1 MKKSIAIIGAG
12 AAGYFAAIT
21 AARMHPTAVVTL
33 YEATNKPLAKVLISG
48 GGRCNVTNN
57 TPAVTELIT
66 QYPRGSKELR
76 SAFSRFAVADTIAWF
91 ASEGISLK
99 TEPDNR
105 MFPTT
110 DSSETIAHCL
120 QQAARSAGVVLC
132 RGHKVQRI
140 ENPSLNQFTI
150 SFSDSTT
157 AEATSL
163 ILTTGGSRQG
173 FTLAQQLGHRIVD
186 PVPSLFTFKIEDHL
200 LSDLAGVSFPDVPLH
215 LQVADTSF
223 SWQGPVLITHW
234 GLSGPAVIK
243 LSALAA
249 RELHAAAYQ
258 AVLRIGFPGSNRTD
272 TVLHQLQTT
281 RDTQGKKKLYTLSL
295 LDLPKRFWQRAVE
308 LADIPATHN
317 VADCSKQQFQKL
329 AQLLTTH
336 PLAVTGKG
344 QFKEEFVTCGGVSL
358 SEVDFKTMQ
367 SKLVPGLFFAGEILD
382 IDGITGGF
390 NFQSAWTTGWIAG
403 TCS

>member
-1 MKKSIAIIGAG
+1 MKKRIAIIGAG

-21 AARMHPTAVVTL
+21 AARAQPTAVVTL
-33 YEATNKPLAKVLISG
+33 YEATKKPLAKVLISG

-57 TPAVTELIT
+57 TPAVADLIV

-76 SAFSRFAVADTIAWF
+76 SAFSRFGVADTIAWF
-91 ASEGISLK
+91 TSEGVTLK

-120 QQAARSAGVVLC
+120 QHAAHAAGVVLC
-132 RGHKVQRI
+132 KGCKVRHI
-140 ENPSLNQFTI
+140 ENPARNQFTI
-150 SFSDSTT
+150 LFSDSKT
-157 AEATSL
+157 ADATSV
-163 ILTTGGSRQG
+163 ILTTGGARQG
-173 FTLAQQLGHRIVD
+173 FSLAENLGHHIVD
-186 PVPSLFTFKIEDHL
+186 PVPSLFTFEIQDPL
-200 LSDLAGVSFPDVPLH
+200 LTELAGVSFADVPLQ
-215 LQVADTSF
+215 LQVADTTF

-234 GLSGPAVIK
+234 GVSGPAVIK

-249 RELHAAAYQ
+249 RELHAASYQ
-258 AVLRIGFPGSNRTD
+258 ATLRIGFPGLNRPD
-272 TVLHQLQTT
+272 TVLQQLQAARTT
-281 RDTQGKKKLYTLSL
+281 HGRKKVYTLSL

-308 LADIPATHN
+308 LAGIPENQN

-329 AQLLTTH
+329 AHLLTAH
-336 PLAVTGKG
+336 PLAITGKG
-344 QFKEEFVTCGGVSL
+344 QFKEEFVTCGGVAL
-358 SEVDFKTMQ
+358 TEVDFKTMQ